1 MVKIWNSKKLG
12 LSLIFFSVLSV
23 VLCLFYDPS
32 TSLSS
37 NPTLA
42 SAPVRSIWTIFWGIV
57 ALLSMPLGLLFVD
70 N

>member
-1 MVKIWNSKKLG
+1 MVRIGNSKNLG
-12 LSLIFFSVLSV
+12 LFLLFFSILSV

-32 TSLSS
+32 TFLGS
-37 NPTLA
+37 NSILA
-42 SAPVRSIWTIFWGIV
+42 SAPVRSIWTLFWGIV